1 MTLQNLKYM
10 LEISNSHSFSK
21 AAKNLFVS
29 QSTLSTAVKE
39 LESDLGI
46 TIFKRTNRGV
56 SLTYDGEDFI
66 KYAKEIVEQSQY
78 LEQRYHARKSLPM
91 RFSVSCQHLP
101 SAVRAFTS
109 FLAEINSPTYDI
121 AIRECDTNSVIHDV
135 AGRKSELGVVAI
147 HEPHMRSM
155 QTLFSSYDIEFHEIK
170 SVKNYW
176 SSTGFSSCPFYK
188 GSGKISFR
196 YLRPRIGNFQFLRR
210 TAVLQAFK

>member
-1 MTLQNLKYM
+1 
-10 LEISNSHSFSK
+10 
-21 AAKNLFVS
+21 
-29 QSTLSTAVKE
+29 
-39 LESDLGI
+39 
-46 TIFKRTNRGV
+46 
-56 SLTYDGEDFI
+56 
-66 KYAKEIVEQSQY
+66 
-78 LEQRYHARKSLPM
+78 M

-155 QTLFSSYDIEFHEIK
+155 QTLFSSYDIEKCQKLCVSPF
-170 SVKNYW
+170 W

-196 YLRPRIGNFQFLRR
+196 YLRPRIGNFPFLRR

>member
-29 QSTLSTAVKE
+29 QSTLSAAVKE

-101 SAVRAFTS
+101 SAVRAL
-109 FLAEINSPTYDI
+109 LA
-121 AIRECDTNSVIHDV
+121 
-135 AGRKSELGVVAI
+135 
-147 HEPHMRSM
+147 
-155 QTLFSSYDIEFHEIK
+155 FSR
-170 SVKNYW
+170 N
-176 SSTGFSSCPFYK
+176 
-188 GSGKISFR
+188 
-196 YLRPRIGNFQFLRR
+196 
-210 TAVLQAFK
+210 

>member
-21 AAKNLFVS
+21 AAKISLFSVYTFCCCKRSWNLSGYYYFLNGQIVAFPLPTMEK
-29 QSTLSTAVKE
+29 TLLNMPKKLQKT
-39 LESDLGI
+39 
-46 TIFKRTNRGV
+46 
-56 SLTYDGEDFI
+56 
-66 KYAKEIVEQSQY
+66 SQY

-91 RFSVSCQHLP
+91 RFQYPVSIFHLQCGP
-101 SAVRAFTS
+101 LPAFQQKLT
-109 FLAEINSPTYDI
+109 LPTYDI

-170 SVKNYW
+170 SVKIMCFSVW
-176 SSTGFSSCPFYK
+176 SSTGFSSCPF
-188 GSGKISFR
+188 
-196 YLRPRIGNFQFLRR
+196 L
-210 TAVLQAFK
+210 